1 MTDGPEPVFFLDRN
15 FGRKTVP
22 GILRDAGFTVE
33 VMDDHFAPDTA
44 DEVWL
49 ERVGRRGWFAVTL
62 DERIRYRRAEQEAV
76 RRFSVG
82 LFLLVRWKASKAAD
96 LAGALVNAR
105 VGMLRVAS
113 RQQRPFIAKVYS
125 DGRVS
130 MWLKSSAPGTL
141 AR

>member
-1 MTDGPEPVFFLDRN
+1 MTDEPEPVFFLDRN

-22 GILRDAGFTVE
+22 QILRDAGFTIE
-33 VMDDHFAPDTA
+33 VMDDHFARDTA

-49 ERVGRRGWFAVTL
+49 EQVGRRGWFAVTL
-62 DERIRYRRAEQEAV
+62 DEKIRYRRAEQEAV
-76 RRFSVG
+76 RRFRVG
-82 LFLLVRWKASKAAD
+82 LFLLVRWKASRAED
-96 LAGALVNAR
+96 LARALVKAR
-105 VGMLRVAS
+105 VAMLRVAR

-130 MWLKSSAPGTL
+130 VWLKSGDGGSL